1 MPCRSAVSRTV
12 SSAARSGRPAGSVP
26 KVARVRGVPSALA
39 PVSVGCGG
47 RGAELTTVR
56 GMSCIESGTGHS
68 MPQSERLLLGPAQA
82 GLVGCVMAALFVLT
96 GVSGDDVFARHVGMM
111 ASAPAVMP
119 EAPRDTDRAVPA
131 ETIRQVTGDGLSAR
145 PGHPAGGG
153 DGSAHLMHLLGACL
167 AVLAFS
173 LLLLCRGR
181 WALVTTRA
189 RRALRPRSPSA
200 SQWIASVRESPPPI
214 TPPRTSPVIRT

>member
-1 MPCRSAVSRTV
+1 
-12 SSAARSGRPAGSVP
+12 
-26 KVARVRGVPSALA
+26 
-39 PVSVGCGG
+39 
-47 RGAELTTVR
+47 
-56 GMSCIESGTGHS
+56 

-119 EAPRDTDRAVPA
+119 EAPRDTDRAVTT
-131 ETIRQVTGDGLSAR
+131 ETLRQVTGDGLSAR
-145 PGHPAGGG
+145 SSHPPGDG

-173 LLLLCRGR
+173 LLLLCRGS
-181 WALVTTRA
+181 WALWTRA
-189 RRALRPRSPSA
+189 KRALRPRPPSA
-200 SQWIASVRESPPPI
+200 AQWIATVRGSPPPI